1 MKTYIK
7 PVMEITEVKAMNS
20 LLLVSGPVDK
30 VPEGGEDNQFA
41 KPVNFADEETVW

>member
-7 PVMEITEVKAMNS
+7 PELEIIEIEAMDS
-20 LLLVSGPVDK
+20 MLLVSGPVDK
-30 VPEGGEDNQFA
+30 VPGGGEDNQFA